1 MILTLWLVFV
11 LWAFKYYRQ
20 TKRKTQKRKAAQ
32 SLVCQPSQAEARRR
46 EKAEQE
52 RQLAAADLDR
62 LQAERQTYIRLLDAV
77 TAELDQTGNQKR
89 IVTLLTKQAS
99 IESKL
104 NTIDRRIDR
113 AFMTARS

>member
-11 LWAFKYYRQ
+11 LWAFKYYRP

-32 SLVCQPSQAEARRR
+32 SLACQPSQAEARRR
-46 EKAEQE
+46 EKDEQE

-89 IVTLLTKQAS
+89 IVSLLSKQAS

-104 NTIDRRIDR
+104 HTLDRRIDR
-113 AFMTARS
+113 AYMTARS

>member
-1 MILTLWLVFV
+1 MILTLWIVFV
-11 LWAFKYYRQ
+11 LWAFKYYRPP
-20 TKRKTQKRKAAQ
+20 KRKTPKRKAAQ
-32 SLVCQPSQAEARRR
+32 SLAYQPSQAEARRR
-46 EKAEQE
+46 EKDEQE

-89 IVTLLTKQAS
+89 IVSLLSKQAS

-104 NTIDRRIDR
+104 HTLDRRIDR
-113 AFMTARS
+113 AYMTARS